1 MLVRLLEFG
10 EAFSDQGQVAL
21 GSRGA
26 GVSISKYAAKA
37 PRCVIEEPL
46 GKDEFVSRGSGALH
60 DRNHVCVSQP
70 EACVIRRNPFSS
82 FRAILR
88 PRINFLDGMKRP
100 CVCGK
105 TYTLKG

>member
-1 MLVRLLEFG
+1 MGVLVRHLEFG

-26 GVSISKYAAKA
+26 GVSYSKYAAKA

-70 EACVIRRNPFSS
+70 EACRRSPPGREYARGDGTN
-82 FRAILR
+82 RA
-88 PRINFLDGMKRP
+88 PRAWRFASDHSAH
-100 CVCGK
+100 
-105 TYTLKG
+105 

>member
-1 MLVRLLEFG
+1 MLVRHLEFG

-26 GVSISKYAAKA
+26 GVSYSKYAAKA

-70 EACVIRRNPFSS
+70 EACVIVGAERASRQGEQSARER
-82 FRAILR
+82 FRLGGA
-88 PRINFLDGMKRP
+88 
-100 CVCGK
+100 VCTVECNRK
-105 TYTLKG
+105 I